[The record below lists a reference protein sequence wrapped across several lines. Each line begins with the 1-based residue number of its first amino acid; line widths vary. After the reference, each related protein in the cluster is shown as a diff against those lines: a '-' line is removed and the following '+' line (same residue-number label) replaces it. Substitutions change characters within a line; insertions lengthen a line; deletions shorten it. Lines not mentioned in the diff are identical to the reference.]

1 MNQVNADQIEFWN
14 VVQGDKWVRLM
25 DRIDAMLGSFGAEA
39 MRALDPR
46 PGEQALEIGCGFG
59 SDTLKLAEAVGPDG
73 RVVGV
78 DISRPM
84 IAQARA
90 RAPANAEIVEADAQV
105 HDLGS
110 GAFDALFSRFGV
122 MFFEHPEPAFANMR
136 RAMKPGGRMAFAA
149 WRSRHENPWIME
161 LAMVAREF
169 IELPPRPGPEE
180 PGQFSFED
188 EARVRRILEG
198 AGWSDLKIEP
208 YSPEIEIG
216 SSVADAIDFLSQ
228 MGPTAQPLAEA
239 DEATR
244 EKVLAAGREAY
255 ARFAPSPERPPKLGF
270 GAWIV
275 TARNPG

>member
-25 DRIDAMLGSFGAEA
+25 DRIDAMLGPFGAEA
-39 MRALDPR
+39 LRSLAPE
-46 PGEQALEIGCGFG
+46 PGEHVLEIGCGFG
-59 SDTLKLAEAVGPDG
+59 SDTLKLAAAVGPDG
-73 RVVGV
+73 RVVGL

-90 RAPANAEIVEADAQV
+90 RAPANVEIVEADAQV
-105 HDLGS
+105 HDIGAD
-110 GAFDALFSRFGV
+110 AFDALFSRFGV
-122 MFFEHPEPAFANMR
+122 MFFEHPEAAFANMR
-136 RAMKPGGRMAFAA
+136 QAMKPGGRMAFAA
-149 WRSRHENPWIME
+149 WRSRRENPWIME

-169 IELPPRPGPEE
+169 VELPPRPGPEE

-188 EARVRRILEG
+188 ETRVRRILEG
-198 AGWSDLKIEP
+198 AGWSDVTIEP
-208 YSPEIEIG
+208 YSPELEIG
-216 SSVADAIDFLSQ
+216 NSVADAIDFLSQ

-244 EKVLAAGREAY
+244 EKVLAAAREAY
-255 ARFAPSPERPPKLGF
+255 ARFAPSPDRPPKLGF

-275 TARNPG
+275 TARSPR